1 MIADL
6 LLAANFVFQKKYQKT
21 AFDGL
26 SYMLRLIGAESLS
39 ASVLY
44 PFITGGSIILT
55 SFAGMAVLK
64 KNSQFYNGWLLR
76 CALSGHYYFYRR
88 EKI

>member
-39 ASVLY
+39 VSVLY

-55 SFAGMAVLK
+55 SFSGVAVFKEKLTIRQWMAVTAC
-64 KNSQFYNGWLLR
+64 FVGTLLF
-76 CALSGHYYFYRR
+76 L
-88 EKI
+88 

>member
-6 LLAANFVFQKKYQKT
+6 LLAANFVFQKKYPKT

-39 ASVLY
+39 VSVLY
-44 PFITGGSIILT
+44 LFITGGSIILT
-55 SFAGMAVLK
+55 SFSGVAVLK

-76 CALSGHYYFYRR
+76 CALSEHYYFYRR

>member
-26 SYMLRLIGAESLS
+26 SYMLQLIGAESLP

-55 SFAGMAVLK
+55 SFAGVAVFKEKLTIR
-64 KNSQFYNGWLLR
+64 QWLAVAVCFVGTL
-76 CALSGHYYFYRR
+76 LFL
-88 EKI
+88 

>member
-1 MIADL
+1 
-6 LLAANFVFQKKYQKT
+6 
-21 AFDGL
+21 
-26 SYMLRLIGAESLS
+26 MLRLIGAESLS

-64 KNSQFYNGWLLR
+64 KNSQFYNGLLLQR
-76 CALSGHYYFYRR
+76 ALSEHYYFYRR